1 MELSVGN
8 GKLNAHSIE
17 IILQIDLYVPIMSIL
32 QFIFFVGWMKVAEV
46 LLNPLGE
53 DDDDFECNY
62 ILDRNLQ
69 VGLNVVDKAY
79 DTFPE
84 MVRDNYWEDSLPE
97 PLYTAESAQRPINP
111 QVGSCVDMS
120 THEEPF
126 MIHPRRRTISRASHW
141 DGEVENDDLVP
152 VIGNDKAKENRL
164 IKPEYLQFI
173 PRFSHVWE

>member
-1 MELSVGN
+1 
-8 GKLNAHSIE
+8 
-17 IILQIDLYVPIMSIL
+17 
-32 QFIFFVGWMKVAEV
+32 VAEV

-84 MVRDNYWEDSLPE
+84 MVRDDFWEDSLPE

-111 QVGSCVDMS
+111 QVGSCVDMYV
-120 THEEPF
+120 
-126 MIHPRRRTISRASHW
+126 HPELSSCNFNYDISH
-141 DGEVENDDLVP
+141 
-152 VIGNDKAKENRL
+152 
-164 IKPEYLQFI
+164 
-173 PRFSHVWE
+173 